1 MSGEEV
7 LEIAEIP
14 YDTGELHFRY
24 SRYLA
29 ADRTKW
35 IKHGLFRAYHKN
47 GQVASEGDYEDGVE
61 VGVWRD
67 YHENGQIAAEGEYR
81 RGKESGRW
89 RFWTS
94 NGDIERET
102 IYFDGVPSAP
112 G

>member
-1 MSGEEV
+1 MSNKDV
-7 LEIAEIP
+7 LQIAEIP
-14 YDTGELHFRY
+14 YDTGEIHFRY

-29 ADRTKW
+29 SDRTKW

-47 GQVASEGDYEDGVE
+47 GQVASEGEYEDGVE

-67 YHENGQIAAEGEYR
+67 YHENGQIAAEGEYK

-89 RFWTS
+89 RYWTS
-94 NGDIERET
+94 NGDIEREA

-112 G
+112 A